1 MQSTSNLYVG
11 GCTSDERIMTEFPFL
26 LEAVKAIGFPALIFA
41 IWYFYHKSEVKAR
54 EQFHKAESERFQQI
68 LAQMEARHT
77 QTFEL
82 MKDAIKSVQ
91 HHTMI
96 LARIENK
103 IDNSQFCPYSPQ
115 KRSNNEQ

>member
-1 MQSTSNLYVG
+1 
-11 GCTSDERIMTEFPFL
+11 MTEFPFL
-26 LEAVKAIGFPALIFA
+26 IEAIKVIGFPALIFA

-54 EQFHKAESERFQQI
+54 ESEVKAREQYHKSETERFQQI
-68 LAQMEARHT
+68 LDQMEARHN
-77 QTFEL
+77 QTFDL

-115 KRSNNEQ
+115 KRSNNNE